1 MLPGRPHDARIRNGT
16 ALSAAVAVV
25 SLLALKWLA
34 EDGKLRAI
42 LCLVALLASGA
53 AVTLLRYRE
62 GAPWA
67 ASLAAAAAA
76 ALAGVLVWA
85 GFSLF

>member
-1 MLPGRPHDARIRNGT
+1 MRTGQPHDTRIRNGM
-16 ALSAAVAVV
+16 AFSAAAAVA

-34 EDGKLRAI
+34 KDGPLRII

-53 AVTLLRYRE
+53 AVTLLRYRD

-67 ASLAAAAAA
+67 ASLAAAAGA